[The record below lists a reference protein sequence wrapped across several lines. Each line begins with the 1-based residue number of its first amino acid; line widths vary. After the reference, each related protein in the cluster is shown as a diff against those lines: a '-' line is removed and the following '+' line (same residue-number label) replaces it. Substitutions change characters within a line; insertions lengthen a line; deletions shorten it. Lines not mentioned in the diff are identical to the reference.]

1 MPNVIAP
8 VCECCFRLW
17 QGGSSAFL
25 GCREQS
31 HPQVAASDEGFVQG
45 GEKAQAPLRAAIE

>member
-1 MPNVIAP
+1 MPNLIAP